1 MVANNKWTV
10 LGVVLAVGVIL
21 FFILQPGD
29 EARIKKQ
36 FDFLSANIDKA
47 PDENQ
52 LIGAANAKR
61 IRSAFTETVAIH
73 APAYNYTRELAAAE
87 LPALVISARAPYR
100 TLSLTFYDYT
110 IDFSQEDLADV
121 RVTSR
126 LRGQLP
132 SGEAVEDIQELNCRL
147 RKSDDTWR
155 FAAIEIV
162 EVLEQ

>member
-1 MVANNKWTV
+1 VVANNKGTI
-10 LGVVLAVGVIL
+10 LGVVLAIGVIL

-29 EARIKKQ
+29 DARIKKQ

-61 IRSAFTETVAIH
+61 IRSAFTETVTIQ
-73 APAYNYTRELAAAE
+73 APAYNYTRDLAAAE
-87 LPALVISARAPYR
+87 LPALVLSARAPYR
-100 TLSLTFYDYT
+100 KLSLTFYDYT
-110 IDFSQEDLADV
+110 IDFPQEGLADV

>member
-1 MVANNKWTV
+1 VVANKKWGII
-10 LGVVLAVGVIL
+10 GVVLAIGVIL

-29 EARIKKQ
+29 AARIKKQ

-52 LIGAANAKR
+52 LIGAAHAKH
-61 IRSAFTETVAIH
+61 IRDAFTETVSIH
-73 APAYNYTRELAAAE
+73 APAYHYTRDLAAAE
-87 LPALVISARAPYR
+87 LPALVLSARAPY
-100 TLSLTFYDYT
+100 TELSLTFYDFT
-110 IDFSQEDLADV
+110 IDFPQGNLADV

-132 SGEAVEDIQELNCRL
+132 SGEAVEDIQELNCRML
-147 RKSDDTWR
+147 KIDDTWR

>member
-1 MVANNKWTV
+1 VVANKKWTI
-10 LGVVLAVGVIL
+10 LGVVLAVGATL

-36 FDFLSANIDKA
+36 FDFLSANIGKA

-52 LIGAANAKR
+52 LVGAANAKR
-61 IRSAFTETVAIH
+61 IRSAFTETVTIH
-73 APAYNYTRELAAAE
+73 APAYNYTRDLAAAE
-87 LPALVISARAPYR
+87 LPALVLSARALY
-100 TLSLTFYDYT
+100 TEVSLAFYDYT
-110 IDFSQEDLADV
+110 FDFPREGLADV

-126 LRGQLP
+126 LRGRLP
-132 SGEAVEDIQELNCRL
+132 SGEAVEDIQELSCRL
-147 RKSDDTWR
+147 RKGDDTWQ

>member
-1 MVANNKWTV
+1 MVANKKWGII
-10 LGVVLAVGVIL
+10 GVVLAIGVVL

-29 EARIKKQ
+29 AARIKKQ

-61 IRSAFTETVAIH
+61 IRDAFTETVSIH
-73 APAYNYTRELAAAE
+73 APAYRYTRDLAAAE
-87 LPALVISARAPYR
+87 LPALVLSARMPY
-100 TLSLTFYDYT
+100 TELSLAFYDYT
-110 IDFSQEDLADV
+110 IDFPQEGRAEV

-126 LRGQLP
+126 MRGRLP
-132 SGEAVEDIQELNCRL
+132 SGEPVEDIQELNCRL
-147 RKSDDTWR
+147 REIDGTWR
-155 FAAIEIV
+155 FEAIAIV

>member
-1 MVANNKWTV
+1 VVANKQWAI
-10 LGVVLAVGVIL
+10 LGVVFTIGVIL

-29 EARIKKQ
+29 AARIKKQ

-61 IRSAFTETVAIH
+61 IRSAFTETVTIH
-73 APAYNYTRELAAAE
+73 APAYNYTRDLAAAE
-87 LPALVISARAPYR
+87 LPALVLSARAPY
-100 TLSLTFYDYT
+100 TELSLTFHDFT
-110 IDFSQEDLADV
+110 IDFPKEGLADV

-126 LRGQLP
+126 LQGQLP
-132 SGEAVEDIQELNCRL
+132 SGEAVEDIQELSCRL
-147 RKSDDTWR
+147 REIDDTWR
-155 FAAIEIV
+155 FTAIEIV